1 MNHPQSIHEDNQSIA
16 AGTHLA
22 ELVLSMD
29 MATDKGLLAR
39 RLARQ
44 VLGVDDHGTAPALT
58 AVTTNGTT
66 RLIPRDEPLFLVRG
80 QDGVGGEAVRAWAE
94 LAQAAGARP
103 EILAAAREQAARMD
117 AWPKKKVA
125 DLAGQPQAGA
135 PATA

>member
-1 MNHPQSIHEDNQSIA
+1 
-16 AGTHLA
+16 
-22 ELVLSMD
+22 MD
-29 MATDKGLLAR
+29 MATDKGLVAR

-66 RLIPRDEPLFLVRG
+66 RLIPRDEPVFLVRG
-80 QDGVGGEAVRAWAE
+80 QDSVGGEAVRGWAA
-94 LAQAAGARP
+94 LAEAAGARP
-103 EILAAAREQAARMD
+103 EILAVAREQAAKMD

-125 DLAGQPQAGA
+125 DLVGQPQTGA

>member
-1 MNHPQSIHEDNQSIA
+1 MNHPQSTHDDIQSIA
-16 AGTHLA
+16 AGIQLA

-29 MATDKGLLAR
+29 MTTEKGLVAR

-66 RLIPRDEPLFLVRG
+66 RLIPLDEPVFLVRG
-80 QDGVGGEAVRAWAE
+80 QDSVGGEAVRAWAE
-94 LAQAAGARP
+94 LAQAAGAQP
-103 EILAAAREQAARMD
+103 EILAVAREHAVRMD

-125 DLAGQPQAGA
+125 DLAGQPQADA
-135 PATA
+135 PPTA

>member
-1 MNHPQSIHEDNQSIA
+1 MNHAPREHDDIQSNA
-16 AGTHLA
+16 AGIELA

-29 MATDKGLLAR
+29 MATDKGLVAR

-44 VLGVDDHGTAPALT
+44 VLGVDDHGSAPALT

-66 RLIPRDEPLFLVRG
+66 RLIPRDEPVFLIRG
-80 QDGVGGEAVRAWAE
+80 QDSVGGEAVRGWAE
-94 LAQAAGARP
+94 LAEAAGARP
-103 EILAAAREQAARMD
+103 EILAVAREQAARMD

-125 DLAGQPQAGA
+125 DLAGQPHTGA